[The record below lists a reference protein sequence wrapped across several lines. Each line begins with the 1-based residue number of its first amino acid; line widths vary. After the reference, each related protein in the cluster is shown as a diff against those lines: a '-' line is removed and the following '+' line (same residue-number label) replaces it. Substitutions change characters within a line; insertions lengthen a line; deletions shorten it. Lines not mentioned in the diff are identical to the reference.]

1 MNSIVRRQFEV
12 LHQTQALRDQLMD
25 ILSDADLRY
34 KLPGS
39 NPTLG
44 EVCREIGEVET
55 DYIVSFKTFKI
66 DFSYRHPGIA
76 HSVEHLKA
84 WYKSNIAAL
93 DAALTARG
101 CSFTTGRSART

>member
-55 DYIVSFKTFKI
+55 DTSCH
-66 DFSYRHPGIA
+66 SRHLRLTSATATLASPT
-76 HSVEHLKA
+76 
-84 WYKSNIAAL
+84 AL
-93 DAALTARG
+93 NT
-101 CSFTTGRSART
+101 